1 MNVKKFLKKQAKKD
15 LQALE
20 TDEDRAFLRQLEDI
34 AEKNARAKKRNLN
47 WLWAIPSCALAGGV
61 AAILLVEL
69 LPPAVGPDEIKYIEA
84 NFESV
89 DSDMAAFSA
98 AAKNLTVNLTADQTV
113 TVSRTYD
120 QASGDDLYYTLRI
133 AETTETVFVNLD
145 LLVVVN
151 ERYDYDDFQITE
163 SFVTETVSDFSVT
176 YRQIITANSDVG
188 LNLIQCKGK
197 IEKPNFEIYVLNY
210 EEYAFD
216 EGSFLSYLDRLLNF
230 ET

>member
-69 LPPAVGPDEIKYIEA
+69 LPPAGSGPDEIKYIEA
-84 NFESV
+84 NFKSV

-163 SFVTETVSDFSVT
+163 SFVTETVSDFSVN
-176 YRQIITANSDVG
+176 YLQDITFDTEINI
-188 LNLIQCKGK
+188 IQCKGK

-210 EEYAFD
+210 KEYAFD

>member
-61 AAILLVEL
+61 AAILLVGL